1 MVVWSKKEE
10 YSGRRWN
17 KCDGA
22 EGIEGIEGIVAWSAR
37 PSAVVVARKRWPC

>member
-17 KCDGA
+17 MCDGV
-22 EGIEGIEGIVAWSAR
+22 EGIEGIVA
-37 PSAVVVARKRWPC
+37 